1 MKKLVEYLKAAARGP
16 IYDTSYLE
24 SLIVDCWDRFF
35 GSDRAGMT
43 AEKLIQRME
52 NVYWDPPILSFSI
65 ERHGGLVLGSTRAE
79 VQKWELNLDD
89 MSASFSIIGRR
100 QIVPMQERVYV
111 KPLANEIAEL
121 ISDHK
126 NDERLNWKKDGSVRI
141 LIGKILPGESVVK
154 QTLSGRRKRF
164 RNELE
169 KLLTAQGWEK
179 ISYYNYRPPKN

>member
-1 MKKLVEYLKAAARGP
+1 MKKLIEYLKATARGP
-16 IYDTSYLE
+16 INDTSYLE
-24 SLIVDCWDRFF
+24 PLIIDCWDRFF

-52 NVYWDPPILSFSI
+52 NIYWDPPILSFSI

-79 VQKWELNLDD
+79 VQKWELNMDD

-100 QIVPMQERVYV
+100 QIVPMQERVFV
-111 KPLANEIAEL
+111 KPIAKEISEL
-121 ISDHK
+121 IINHK
-126 NDERLNWKKDGSVRI
+126 NDKRLNWKKDGSVRI
-141 LIGKILPGESVVK
+141 FIDKILPRESAFK

-169 KLLTAQGWEK
+169 RLLTAEKWEK
-179 ISYYNYRPPKN
+179 ISYYHYRPPKD